1 MQKEYPKW
9 VKIAENFYNQG
20 MSYKDIAL
28 QVNKNRKTVSNYLRK
43 LGYKSN
49 PKYVRIIDPK
59 KLQKY
64 NYSYAETLFETIDTE
79 EKAYWLGFL
88 YADGYIDDSKN
99 IIELALKEEDLYHL
113 KKFRSFWHM
122 DDKPISK
129 KIKTI
134 YNKKYIGYRFYIS
147 NQKIK
152 KDLIN
157 LGCGPSKTFTLKYPD
172 ENQVPIELQHHFIR
186 GYFDGDGCITNHRT
200 SKISLEILGT
210 EDFLN
215 GYINWTTIP
224 RNKLYS
230 FNHSNIKR
238 IIYSGKN
245 AIKILDRIYDNAH
258 IFLDRKFEKYLYFRR
273 LISKTA

>member
-1 MQKEYPKW
+1 MQKEYPEW

-28 QVNKNRKTVSNYLRK
+28 QVNKNRKTVSSYLRK

-49 PKYVRIIDPK
+49 PKYVRIVDPK

-64 NYSYAETLFETIDTE
+64 DYSYAETLFETIDTE

-99 IIELALKEEDLYHL
+99 VIELALKEEDYIHL
-113 KKFRSFWHM
+113 EKFRNFWHM
-122 DDKPISK
+122 NNKPIIK
-129 KIKTI
+129 KIKNI
-134 YNKKYIGYRFYIS
+134 YDKKYIGYRFFIS
-147 NQKIK
+147 NKKIK
-152 KDLIN
+152 NDLIK
-157 LGCGPSKTFTLKYPD
+157 LGCGPSKTFILKYPNK
-172 ENQVPIELQHHFIR
+172 NQVPIELQHHFIR
-186 GYFDGDGCITNHRT
+186 GYFDGDGCITGHRT

-215 GYINWTTIP
+215 GYIRWTNIS

-273 LISKTA
+273 LISNAA